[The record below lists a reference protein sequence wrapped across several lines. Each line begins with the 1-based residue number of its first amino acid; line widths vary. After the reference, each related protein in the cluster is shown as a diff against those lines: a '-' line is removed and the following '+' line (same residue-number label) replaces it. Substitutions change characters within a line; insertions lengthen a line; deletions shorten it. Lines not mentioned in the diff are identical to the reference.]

1 MINSVS
7 VKVLAEEI
15 GTPVKRLLDQLASA
29 GLSHLSEND
38 EVTSE
43 HKRVLLAFLRSEF
56 DRSSTPQPR
65 LTLQR
70 KNKFILPIKTPSDK
84 SVQVEVRKARTYVKR
99 RPSEA
104 STDKANEIT
113 HRPPK
118 VFISYSW
125 DNELHKKWVAQ
136 IATELRQSGVDAFI
150 DDWYLR
156 PGDPITEF
164 MENSIS
170 NSDFVLIICTEKY
183 KEKSDSRS
191 GGVGYEE
198 SIISSDLFK
207 NTNHRKYIPIIAKNS
222 SGKNI
227 PLALHSKV
235 YIDLSSEDYY
245 LQSFQKLL
253 LALFGKM
260 PELPPIGK
268 PPTHLL

>member
-1 MINSVS
+1 MVKYVS

-15 GTPVKRLLDQLASA
+15 GTPVERLLDQLSSA
-29 GLSHLSEND
+29 GLNHSSEND
-38 EVTSE
+38 EVTDE
-43 HKRVLLAFLRSEF
+43 DKRVLLAFLRSEF
-56 DRSSTPQPR
+56 DSSSEPPTR
-65 LTLQR
+65 LKLQR
-70 KNKFILPIKTPSDK
+70 KKRSTLTFNNPNDN
-84 SVQVEVRKARTYVKR
+84 SVQVEVRKKRTYVKR
-99 RPSEA
+99 GRIDENVEK
-104 STDKANEIT
+104 TDKIT

-125 DNELHKKWVAQ
+125 DNEAHKKWVAQ
-136 IATELRQSGVDAFI
+136 FATELRQSGVDAFI

-164 MENSIS
+164 MEKSIS
-170 NSDFVLIICTEKY
+170 TSDFVLIVCTEKY

-198 SIISSDLFK
+198 SIISSDLFQ

-222 SGKNI
+222 NGKNI

-235 YIDLSSEDYY
+235 YIDLSSEEHY

-260 PELPPIGK
+260 PELPPIGN

>member
-1 MINSVS
+1 MINYVS

-15 GTPVKRLLDQLASA
+15 GTPVERLLEQLSSA
-29 GLSHLSEND
+29 GLDHSSEND
-38 EVTSE
+38 KVTE
-43 HKRVLLAFLRSEF
+43 EDKRVLLTFLRAEF
-56 DRSSTPQPR
+56 DSTSKSPTR
-65 LTLQR
+65 LKLQR
-70 KNKFILPIKTPSDK
+70 KKRSTL
-84 SVQVEVRKARTYVKR
+84 SVDTVSKDLIQLEVRKKRTYPKLGDIHK
-99 RPSEA
+99 
-104 STDKANEIT
+104 STEKTDVIK

-125 DNELHKKWVAQ
+125 DSEGHKKWVAQ
-136 IATELRQSGVDAFI
+136 FATELRQSGVDAFI

-164 MENSIS
+164 MEKSIS
-170 NSDFVLIICTEKY
+170 RSDFVLIVCTEKY
-183 KEKSDSRS
+183 KEKSDNRS

-198 SIISSDLFK
+198 SIISSDLFQ
-207 NTNHRKYIPIIAKNS
+207 NTNHRKYIPIIAKSS

-227 PLALHSKV
+227 PIALHSKV
-235 YIDLSSEDYY
+235 YIDLSSEEYY

-268 PPTHLL
+268 PPSHLL

>member
-1 MINSVS
+1 MVNYVS

-15 GTPVKRLLDQLASA
+15 GIPVERLLDKLSSA
-29 GLSHLSEND
+29 GLSHSSEND
-38 EVTSE
+38 EVTE
-43 HKRVLLAFLRSEF
+43 EDKRVLLAFLRSEF
-56 DRSSTPQPR
+56 DGSSKPPTR
-65 LTLQR
+65 LILQR
-70 KNKFILPIKTPSDK
+70 KK
-84 SVQVEVRKARTYVKR
+84 RTYVKR
-99 RPSEA
+99 GDFRENGGK
-104 STDKANEIT
+104 TDEIT

-125 DNELHKKWVAQ
+125 DNEAHKKWVAQ
-136 IATELRQSGVDAFI
+136 FATELRQSGVDAFI

-164 MENSIS
+164 MEKSIS
-170 NSDFVLIICTEKY
+170 TSDFVLIVCTEKY

-198 SIISSDLFK
+198 SIISNDLFQ

-222 SGKNI
+222 NGKNI
-227 PLALHSKV
+227 PRALHSKV
-235 YIDLSSEDYY
+235 YIDLSSEEHY

-253 LALFGKM
+253 LALFGKQ
-260 PELPPIGK
+260 PELPPIGN

>member
-1 MINSVS
+1 MVNYVS
-7 VKVLAEEI
+7 VKVLAKEI
-15 GTPVKRLLDQLASA
+15 GTPVERLLDQLSSA
-29 GLSHLSEND
+29 GLSHSSEND
-38 EVTSE
+38 EVTE
-43 HKRVLLAFLRSEF
+43 EDKRVLLAFLRSEF
-56 DRSSTPQPR
+56 DSSSKPPAR
-65 LTLQR
+65 LILQR
-70 KNKFILPIKTPSDK
+70 KK
-84 SVQVEVRKARTYVKR
+84 RTYVKR
-99 RPSEA
+99 GHIDENGGK
-104 STDKANEIT
+104 TDEIT

-125 DNELHKKWVAQ
+125 DNEAHKKWVAQ
-136 IATELRQSGVDAFI
+136 FATELRQSGVDAFI

-164 MENSIS
+164 MEKSIS
-170 NSDFVLIICTEKY
+170 TSDFVLIVCTEKY

-198 SIISSDLFK
+198 SIISSDLFQ

-222 SGKNI
+222 NGKNI
-227 PLALHSKV
+227 PRALHSKV
-235 YIDLSSEDYY
+235 YIDLSSEEHY

-260 PELPPIGK
+260 PELPPIGN